1 MRFLSK
7 KIVLLSVPSFLGTL
21 FLFHT
26 FVVFVWCPVNTWFTY
41 TQCYIDRDFTSL
53 IFTIGFVVTIAIVP
67 FSLLTLPLA
76 PSIFKAWKSFAVWAV
91 PAMLAITALLI
102 LGGEGNAYF
111 SFGFG
116 PFILMILYGLYFLV
130 SLVII
135 IIAAVK
141 ARKKQM

>member
-1 MRFLSK
+1 MKWVTKKVAFL
-7 KIVLLSVPSFLGTL
+7 
-21 FLFHT
+21 
-26 FVVFVWCPVNTWFTY
+26 VFF
-41 TQCYIDRDFTSL
+41 FSL
-53 IFTIGFVVTIAIVP
+53 ITAVTLIAFWICGAPNLMHQEKCIRILDSSVVSIFFNIATYLALVILP
-67 FSLLTLPLA
+67 SLFALPLA
-76 PSIFKAWKSFAVWAV
+76 STVFEAWKRFAVWAV

-141 ARKKQM
+141 ARKRQM

>member
-1 MRFLSK
+1 MRWLTKKHVSVFFSLLVLGVVVIWNFNINNVCSVNGALS
-7 KIVLLSVPSFLGTL
+7 ISCSEVFGVVLYTLIALALSFIP
-21 FLFHT
+21 
-26 FVVFVWCPVNTWFTY
+26 
-41 TQCYIDRDFTSL
+41 
-53 IFTIGFVVTIAIVP
+53 
-67 FSLLTLPLA
+67 SLLTLPLA

-141 ARKKQM
+141 ARKRQM